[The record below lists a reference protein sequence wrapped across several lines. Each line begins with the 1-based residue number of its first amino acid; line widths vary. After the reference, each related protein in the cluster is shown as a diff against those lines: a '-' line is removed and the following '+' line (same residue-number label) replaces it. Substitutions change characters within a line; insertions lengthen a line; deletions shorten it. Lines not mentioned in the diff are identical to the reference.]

1 MKLNIGSGHSRLDGF
16 TSFAT
21 AEQIYG
27 VQPK

>member
-1 MKLNIGSGHSRLDGF
+1 MKLNIGSGHSRLDP